1 MDNSDDMMGISPQ
14 VPLTHSNIQTILN
27 TLVYD
32 GKAEKSAVTAGRGED
47 KEGVKTVYR
56 LSNPL
61 LSNTGLSRVPCGVCP
76 VSEGDGRGG
85 GERRGTGG
93 EEGRG
98 GWEVVMGVL
107 FSHL

>member
-1 MDNSDDMMGISPQ
+1 MDNSDDIMGISPQ

-32 GKAEKSAVTAGRGED
+32 GKAEQSAVTAGRGED

-93 EEGRG
+93 D
-98 GWEVVMGVL
+98 VL
-107 FSHL
+107 